1 MAWVCPKCEREL
13 KSETQTHYCAKVNLD
28 TLFEG
33 KSAELVLTFDKLL
46 LAVADWDDI
55 AISNTPNCVV
65 FVHNQTFLVIRPM
78 KASLD
83 VKFYSTV
90 APSGI
95 ILNKSYI
102 YSGRYANHIRIS
114 RLEDITPGILRYI
127 RDSYEL
133 L

>member
-102 YSGRYANHIRIS
+102 YSGRYANDIRLS